1 MEDIRKALEKQYPEY
16 SKERTI
22 MTYDKRHFV
31 VAMLKSSEKGAT
43 IVSCRDGFHREVTE
57 NGVTEYRP
65 YGKFELTGNNQLAF
79 SLNTEQLKIPK
90 KLLSDIID
98 RFRMDIHKE
107 CALQLFMTKDEY
119 VLVMDIHSHGT
130 LPTFFS
136 DIDNQD
142 EKGIRLY
149 MVVGDFSESDSNSFN
164 IKLRAGMNGV
174 FQDLPVEDFFA

>member
-1 MEDIRKALEKQYPEY
+1 
-16 SKERTI
+16 
-22 MTYDKRHFV
+22 
-31 VAMLKSSEKGAT
+31 
-43 IVSCRDGFHREVTE
+43 
-57 NGVTEYRP
+57 
-65 YGKFELTGNNQLAF
+65 
-79 SLNTEQLKIPK
+79 
-90 KLLSDIID
+90 
-98 RFRMDIHKE
+98 MDIHKE
-107 CALQLFMTKDEY
+107 CALQLFMTKDEKGYWLYEPKQRAVLNAVTFERNYNLEEEY

>member
-1 MEDIRKALEKQYPEY
+1 MNKKSLRLHSCLLYT
-16 SKERTI
+16 S
-22 MTYDKRHFV
+22 HFV

-79 SLNTEQLKIPK
+79 SLNTDQLKIPK

-107 CALQLFMTKDEY
+107 CALPVSYTHLKFMSVY
-119 VLVMDIHSHGT
+119 LSGVDI
-130 LPTFFS
+130 
-136 DIDNQD
+136 
-142 EKGIRLY
+142 
-149 MVVGDFSESDSNSFN
+149 
-164 IKLRAGMNGV
+164 IKWIFLSRN
-174 FQDLPVEDFFA
+174 

>member
-1 MEDIRKALEKQYPEY
+1 MPDHVIIPAFHVTFPLSAHKK
-16 SKERTI
+16 RTI
-22 MTYDKRHFV
+22 D
-31 VAMLKSSEKGAT
+31 LSSTALFL
-43 IVSCRDGFHREVTE
+43 SD
-57 NGVTEYRP
+57 Y
-65 YGKFELTGNNQLAF
+65 NNQRKYF
-79 SLNTEQLKIPK
+79 V
-90 KLLSDIID
+90 
-98 RFRMDIHKE
+98 FRMDIHKE
-107 CALQLFMTKDEY
+107 CALQLFMTKDEKGYWLYEPKQRAVLNAVTFERNYNLEEEY